1 MTNFSVDEQLRK
13 ARLYLKEKQFEDAKN
28 IYDLIL
34 KKFPKNIRAQ
44 QGINF
49 ITESNK
55 NLTTTKLT
63 QENINELLTYYN
75 QGDSISVIQKA
86 NNLLKKFPTAYMVW
100 NVLGSV
106 HFSLGELPNAA
117 IAFKKVIDLKP
128 DIPEPYNNYGLVLY
142 NKGDLAQSLYFLKKA
157 IDLNNEYVE
166 AHNNLGNT
174 LKKLNKT
181 NEALKQYYKCLKI
194 RPNYPGAH
202 NNIAII
208 LQEQKHY
215 DKAFSHFKKAI
226 IYKPDYFE
234 AYINLGDLQKE
245 EGKFKDAIN
254 SLQKALSIN
263 PKSTAANNNL
273 GNVFYELGDFKS
285 AINYFKF
292 ALSINPNFVEALN
305 NLGNT
310 FKKQNN
316 IVEAIQCFNN
326 SLSIRPEDENI
337 RMQKIHLQS
346 QICDWKSIEQD
357 KDLIPTLG
365 INDQYISPWSALSIE
380 DNPIN
385 HRKRSELY
393 AKSKY
398 SFDKQNILQD
408 QFLNAKHSK
417 IRVGY
422 FSADFHNFPGMY
434 LMIGLLEHHNREN
447 FEIYAFSYGPNSDDP
462 MRKRIIKAVDQ
473 FIDIKDMTD
482 LEILS
487 LCKDKEIDIA
497 IHRNGYT
504 KNNRTELFSLRI
516 APIQINYLG
525 YPGTMGAN
533 FIDYIIADQIIIPTE
548 YRDCYSEKIIY
559 MPHSYQPNDNKREI
573 SRKKITK
580 SDMGLPEE
588 SFVFCSFNNSYKIT
602 PEEFHIW
609 MNILNQ
615 VEGSVLWL
623 LKSNEW
629 AEENLKKEAEK
640 RGVDINRLVYANK
653 LPHKEHLAR
662 LQLADLFI
670 DSFNVNA
677 HTTASDALWAGL
689 PVVTKK
695 GKGFAARVAASLLNA
710 IELPELIT
718 DNKNDYQLLILD
730 LAKNP
735 NKLKRIK
742 EKLNKHRLI
751 KPLFNTKQYTENLED
766 GYKRAYQL
774 YADKKKK
781 ETIFI

>member
-1 MTNFSVDEQLRK
+1 MTNFFVDEQLRK
-13 ARLYLKEKQFEDAKN
+13 AKLRLKEKKFEDAKN

-34 KKFPKNIRAQ
+34 KKFPKNIRAR
-44 QGINF
+44 QGINYINKF
-49 ITESNK
+49 NK

-75 QGDSISVIQKA
+75 HGNLISVIQKA
-86 NNLLKKFPTAYMVW
+86 TNLLKNFPTAYIVW
-100 NVLGSV
+100 NILGSA
-106 HFSLGELPNAA
+106 HFSLGELTNAA

-142 NKGDLAQSLYFLKKA
+142 NKGDLAQSSYFLKKA
-157 IDLNNEYVE
+157 IDLKDDYVE
-166 AHNNLGNT
+166 AYNNLGNT

-181 NEALKQYYKCLKI
+181 NEALEQYYKCLSIK
-194 RPNYPGAH
+194 PNYPDAH

-215 DKAFSHFKKAI
+215 DKAISHFKKAI

-234 AYINLGDLQKE
+234 AYNNLGDLQKE

-263 PKSTAANNNL
+263 PKSTTANNNL

-316 IVEAIQCFNN
+316 LVEAIQCYNN

-365 INDQYISPWSALSIE
+365 INDQSISPWSALSIE

-398 SFDKQNILQD
+398 SFDKQKILQD
-408 QFLNAKHSK
+408 QFSNAKHSK

-447 FEIYAFSYGPNSDDP
+447 FEVYAFSYGPNSEDP
-462 MRKRIIKAVDQ
+462 IRKRIIKAVDQ

-487 LCKDKEIDIA
+487 LCRDKEIDIA

-504 KNNRTELFSLRI
+504 KNNRTEVFSLRI

-525 YPGTMGAN
+525 YPGTMGTN
-533 FIDYIIADQIIIPTE
+533 FMDYIIADQIIIPTE
-548 YRDCYSEKIIY
+548 FRDCYSEKIIY

-580 SDMGLPEE
+580 SDMGLPED
-588 SFVFCSFNNSYKIT
+588 SFVFCSFNNIYKIT
-602 PEEFHIW
+602 PNEFDIW

-615 VEGSVLWL
+615 VQGSVLWL

-629 AEENLKKEAEK
+629 AEENLKKEAQK
-640 RGVDINRLVYANK
+640 RGVDTNRLVYANK

-662 LQLADLFI
+662 LKLADLFI

-710 IELPELIT
+710 IDLPELIT
-718 DNKNDYQLLILD
+718 DNNKDYQLLILD

-735 NKLKRIK
+735 NKLKIIK

-751 KPLFNTKQYTENLED
+751 KPLFNTKQYTENIED
-766 GYKRAYQL
+766 GYKRAYEL
-774 YADKKKK
+774 YVNKKKK